1 MRHARSPARAET
13 VGSLLRPAALRAAV
27 ARFYDEGHSGVL
39 AEERAKDAS
48 ELRAT
53 EDEAIREAIR
63 RQIACGLDVIT
74 DGEFR
79 RWMFMNSFYDAVS
92 GVRTDKTVAFRN
104 VDGEEVELRIHE
116 IVDRLRPVDGPGAR
130 EASFM
135 KDASGG
141 FPFKVTFPAA
151 SIFTH
156 PLTTVVGVDGSG
168 YGSLEEFVSD
178 AVEIERRLV
187 ADAIRAGATSIQF
200 DFPLYPY
207 FVDPAWVARFTAR
220 GHRIEDLVDAAI
232 GADTEVL
239 RDIPDNVTVAL
250 HICRGNF
257 RSSWMCEGSLD
268 PVADRVFGA
277 LPYDAFLVE
286 WDDLDR
292 DGGFEPIRFLRAGA
306 LMVMGIVSTKS
317 PTMESEDTLLARMDE
332 AARIAGGL
340 ERLAISPQC
349 GFASVVIGN
358 RIDED
363 VQWRKL
369 ELVGRVADRL
379 WGTVDR

>member
-1 MRHARSPARAET
+1 MRHARRPARAET

-27 ARFYDEGHSGVL
+27 ARYYDEGHSAVL

-53 EDEAIREAIR
+53 EDEAIKEAVR
-63 RQIACGLDVIT
+63 RQISCGLDVIT

-92 GVRTDKTVAFRN
+92 GVRTGKTVAFRN
-104 VDGEEVELRIHE
+104 ADGEEVELRIHE
-116 IVDRLRPVDGPGAR
+116 IVDRLRPVDAPGAR
-130 EASFM
+130 EAAFM
-135 KDASGG
+135 KDASDG

-156 PLTTVVGVDGSG
+156 PLTTVVGADGSG
-168 YGSLEEFVSD
+168 YGSLKEFVSD
-178 AVEIERRLV
+178 AVEIERGLV

-207 FVDPAWVARFTAR
+207 LVDPAWVARFRAR

-239 RDIPDNVTVAL
+239 RDIPDDVTVAL

-257 RSSWMCEGSLD
+257 RSSWMCEGSLE

-286 WDDLDR
+286 WDDLER

-317 PTMESEDTLLARMDE
+317 PAMETEDTLLARMDE
-332 AARIAGGL
+332 AAKIAGGL
-340 ERLAISPQC
+340 DRLAISPQC